1 MNHRSHWFVQASFG
15 TIGNSPPTRT
25 GPHLRNVTT
34 RQPLNGRPHLPSFA
48 KHRLYWTINQV
59 GVQVYLLIASDGGQ
73 GTGFAAARGDT
84 VPRDQELVRVRTEE
98 ARGAAQALGVN
109 RSVVHRW
116 RLSRKPSESGGG
128 FALKASAI
136 LADTRVRRTVTET
149 DVFETSDRPR
159 NPVGPDR
166 STLRRSSQLTP
177 AANSAAD

>member
-1 MNHRSHWFVQASFG
+1 MMRGQRYPS
-15 TIGNSPPTRT
+15 TPRT

-109 RSVVHRW
+109 RSVVHRCGCHVNP
-116 RLSRKPSESGGG
+116 RNPAAVSP
-128 FALKASAI
+128 LKASAI
-136 LADTRVRRTVTET
+136 
-149 DVFETSDRPR
+149 
-159 NPVGPDR
+159 
-166 STLRRSSQLTP
+166 
-177 AANSAAD
+177 